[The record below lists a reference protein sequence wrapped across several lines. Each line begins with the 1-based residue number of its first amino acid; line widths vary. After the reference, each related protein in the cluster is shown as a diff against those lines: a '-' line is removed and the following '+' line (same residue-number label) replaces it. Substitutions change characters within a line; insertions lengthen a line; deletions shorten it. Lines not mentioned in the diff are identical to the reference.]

1 MTPAFTPNAEDGA
14 KRILR
19 ARIALTLRLP
29 FLSSALMQIR
39 ADAASL
45 TDASPVATDGWR
57 ILYDPARLG
66 RLSDAELRGLIAHV
80 LLHVLL
86 EHALRRGDKKEALWN
101 RACDIVVNLLLK
113 DFGFAVTV
121 TKQSKK
127 FCGLTAEA
135 VYRRLNKEDADA
147 GTPSLQS
154 QAGSPTG
161 GGAVPF
167 PAKSRSEEST
177 NDCNGGSPSSPS
189 ADAAQRRLGIVPNT
203 GRDLTETPDESSRPS
218 DPTEAAE
225 RPDREK
231 LADLL
236 KEMRSA
242 VADELKRIGRIP
254 GGFETLLRAADTPQI
269 DWRTVLQH
277 WLIDRVKSDWSMW
290 PPSKKYLSQGLYMPS
305 VGVAAPGRIVLAI
318 DTSGSMTE
326 RELRLILAEIS
337 GFRETF
343 PSELTV
349 IEADAEIQNVT
360 VLEAFE
366 PTPECFPLHGGGGT
380 DFRTVFRYLAEYG
393 TDAQL
398 LIYAT
403 DGFGQYPEREPDIP
417 VIWLGTHSQQ
427 AVFPKWGT
435 FLPLRSDCS

>member
-45 TDASPVATDGWR
+45 PDASPVATDGWR

-147 GTPSLQS
+147 GTPSPQS

-167 PAKSRSEEST
+167 PAKSRSEESS
-177 NDCNGGSPSSPS
+177 NDCNGGSPSSLS

-203 GRDLTETPDESSRPS
+203 DRDLTETPDESSQPS

-236 KEMRSA
+236 KELRSA

-269 DWRTVLQH
+269 DWRTMLQH

-305 VGVAAPGRIVLAI
+305 VGVAARVGSFWPSTLPG
-318 DTSGSMTE
+318 
-326 RELRLILAEIS
+326 
-337 GFRETF
+337 
-343 PSELTV
+343 
-349 IEADAEIQNVT
+349 Q
-360 VLEAFE
+360 
-366 PTPECFPLHGGGGT
+366 
-380 DFRTVFRYLAEYG
+380 
-393 TDAQL
+393 
-398 LIYAT
+398 
-403 DGFGQYPEREPDIP
+403 
-417 VIWLGTHSQQ
+417 
-427 AVFPKWGT
+427 
-435 FLPLRSDCS
+435 